1 MIRRMRSGFN
11 RNDASLNV
19 RDINKEAISQ
29 YIQDAPWGIG
39 VGMGYENVPANNKY
53 RKLST
58 IPPDSEYVFIWVHT
72 GPIGIT
78 IFVITTIV
86 MLFGACW
93 IVMFRLKNKALI
105 GIGGGICG
113 AFAAIQV
120 GGYANQILMQFPNVL
135 LFYGSLAVVYTLPLI
150 EKEYD
155 KYEEEKLHEQE
166 QKKLLK
172 DKKKQKA

>member
-1 MIRRMRSGFN
+1 
-11 RNDASLNV
+11 
-19 RDINKEAISQ
+19 
-29 YIQDAPWGIG
+29 
-39 VGMGYENVPANNKY
+39 
-53 RKLST
+53 
-58 IPPDSEYVFIWVHT
+58 
-72 GPIGIT
+72 
-78 IFVITTIV
+78 

-93 IVMFRLKNKALI
+93 IVMFRLKSKALI

-155 KYEEEKLHEQE
+155 KYEEEQQE
-166 QKKLLK
+166 NDTEKDLFLYRNMEESVFTDSFVFSLYFFCYEKTEPLDVHLYAFGFCFSILRHSATRSLLF
-172 DKKKQKA
+172 DCYV